1 MPDFKEINPEQYF
14 DQSKAITAQKTATIS
29 ARPATAGE
37 EISTI
42 MKDGHVETKNI
53 AKAGDFVVTNPDGER
68 YIVAGDKFLKKYLP
82 TDNPTTYK
90 PNAGPVQAMPLTE
103 DVKFKA
109 PWGEEIAIKKGGVL
123 VKYGPGDIAGIQPE
137 EFRGTYSVIDQSK
150 IAALAAQDVSKA
162 AKTAGND
169 VRVAEIAAK
178 SATAKTV
185 ANTLSNATSA
195 ISTGEAAVADG
206 GKAVTAAAEGLA
218 EGGGTSVLRT
228 VGQVAGKVAVPL
240 TIAIGTA
247 EAGYD
252 VYKGNYKGATKV
264 ATGTAGALAGGAVGA
279 EVGAAIGSVVPVVG
293 TAIGAVVGGTA
304 GGIAGYYGGS
314 ELGSKAY
321 DVVKDGA
328 IGARGE
334 LNKVY
339 NWFAGGHEAPA
350 ASGPPVDVSNKNPPS
365 VSAPKRN

>member
-82 TDNPTTYK
+82 TDNPTIYK

-150 IAALAAQDVSKA
+150 IAASAAQDVSNA
-162 AKTAGND
+162 GKTAGND
-169 VRVAEIAAK
+169 VAKGAAEATGKSAVKETAETIAK
-178 SATAKTV
+178 SAG
-185 ANTLSNATSA
+185 NATTENGA
-195 ISTGEAAVADG
+195 KAATVVA
-206 GKAVTAAAEGLA
+206 AGLA

-228 VGQVAGKVAVPL
+228 VGRVAGRAAVPV
-240 TIAIGTA
+240 TIAVGAA

-252 VYKGNYKGATKV
+252 VYKGDYRGATKS
-264 ATGTAGALAGGAVGA
+264 ATGTAGALAGGVAGA
-279 EVGAAIGSVVPVVG
+279 EAGAALGSVVPGAGTLVG
-293 TAIGAVVGGTA
+293 GVVGGIA

-314 ELGSKAY
+314 KLGEKAY
-321 DVVKDGA
+321 DVVKEGA
-328 IGARGE
+328 VGARGE
-334 LNKVY
+334 LSKVY
-339 NWFAGGHEAPA
+339 NWFAGGNEAPG
-350 ASGPPVDVSNKNPPS
+350 ASVPTADASNKSQVS
-365 VSAPKRN
+365 VPAPGN